1 VTRKEIEQ
9 GFIEA
14 GWEVTGS
21 SDRVLVGVS
30 GGRSI
35 RAPQQAW
42 GTNDPAFEIRNVDSA
57 FWVRTIP
64 TPQRAAELLEEYG
77 GPLEGKAE

>member
-1 VTRKEIEQ
+1 MEQ
-9 GFIEA
+9 GFIEV

-42 GTNDPAFEIRNVDSA
+42 GTDDPAFEIRNVDSA
-57 FWVRTIP
+57 F
-64 TPQRAAELLEEYG
+64 
-77 GPLEGKAE
+77 